1 MEYKEW
7 PFIEAGKLLRKI
19 KKEGKERVVLESGY
33 GPSGLPHIGTFGEV
47 IRTVYVI
54 TALKILTPEVKT
66 TFLVFSDDMDGL
78 RSLPENVPNHEMLIE
93 HLGKPL
99 NSVPDPYSEY
109 ESFSANMNNR
119 LKQFLNS
126 FDFECQFVSS
136 TDMYKSGSFNGGLS
150 LIMKHYKKIIEIFTA
165 MISEEKREAWSPF
178 FPICQNCGKIYTTKV
193 IEHDVNNNKIYYKC
207 SNFSNPK
214 IVPCNYE
221 GETSIYNGTVKVGW
235 KIDWALRWFALKID
249 YEMYGEDLTD
259 SAVISDRVVRLIGGI
274 PPITYKYELFLD
286 EDGRKISKKLGKGVS
301 LEQWLR
307 YAPTDV
313 LLYFMYSK
321 PNQPKKMALS
331 LIPKYVDEYIERLRS
346 YKGEVDSPITIIN
359 YKAIQEK
366 TLEIPS
372 ANIDYSLICNLVN
385 TFNVQ
390 DPNIIMEYLLR
401 YDPRVVDNQK
411 HFETLVK
418 KAILYNEEVL
428 KYRKKVVE
436 FDHTFDKYLHIF
448 NNGLKALQKRG
459 DVMPDAVQILS
470 FEVAKNNNLMIKDW
484 FRFLYQVLL
493 SQESGPKIGSFIC
506 LYGIE
511 PTIKKIE
518 LYLKGS
524 EVQNEHRRF

>member
-1 MEYKEW
+1 MEYKQW
-7 PFIEAGKLLRKI
+7 PFIEAEKLLKKI
-19 KKEGKERVVLESGY
+19 ESEGKMSVILESGY

-47 IRTVYVI
+47 VRTLYVV
-54 TALKILTPEVKT
+54 TALKILAPEVKT

-99 NSVPDPYSEY
+99 NSVPDPYGEH
-109 ESFSANMNNR
+109 ESFSSNMNNR
-119 LKQFLNS
+119 LKQLLNS
-126 FDFECQFVSS
+126 FGLEYQFVSS
-136 TDMYKSGSFNGGLS
+136 TDMYRSGRFNEGLS
-150 LIMKHYKKIIEIFTA
+150 LIMKHHKKIIEIFTA
-165 MISEEKREAWSPF
+165 TISEEKREAWSPF
-178 FPICQNCGKIYTTKV
+178 FPTCQNCGKIYTTKV
-193 IEHDVNNNKIYYKC
+193 IEHDVNNNEVHYKC
-207 SNFSNPK
+207 CNFSNPK
-214 IVPCNYE
+214 MVPCNYE
-221 GETSIYNGTVKVGW
+221 GKTSIYNGAVKVGW

-259 SAVISDRVVRLIGGI
+259 SAVISNKVVRLIGGI

-313 LLYFMYSK
+313 LLYFMYIK
-321 PNQPKKMALS
+321 PNQPKKMTLS

-346 YKGEVDSPITIIN
+346 YKGALDSPITIIN

-366 TLEIPS
+366 TLETLS

-385 TFNVQ
+385 TLNAQ
-390 DPNIIMEYLLR
+390 DPDIVMGYLLR
-401 YDPRVVDNQK
+401 YDPHVVDNQRY
-411 HFETLVK
+411 FEAIVK
-418 KAILYNEEVL
+418 KAITYNNEVL
-428 KYRKKVVE
+428 KYRKKIVE

-448 NNGLKALQKRG
+448 NNRLKALQKTG
-459 DVMPDAVQILS
+459 DVTPDVVQTLA
-470 FEVAKNNNLMIKDW
+470 FEIANNNNLIIKDW
-484 FRFLYQVLL
+484 FKFLYQALL
-493 SQESGPKIGSFIC
+493 HQESGPRIGSFIC

-524 EVQNEHRRF
+524 E